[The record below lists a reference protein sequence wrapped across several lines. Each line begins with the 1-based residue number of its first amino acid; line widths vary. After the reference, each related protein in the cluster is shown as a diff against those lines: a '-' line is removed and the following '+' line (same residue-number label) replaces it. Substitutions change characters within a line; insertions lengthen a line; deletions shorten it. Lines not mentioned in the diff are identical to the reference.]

1 MSDNP
6 LDRIPGFDR
15 ISLRAVVVAEGED
28 PGPALAAA
36 GISDPIALPIVFGE
50 APPDRSFGDGFTPNV
65 AAVLEFDEPGVD
77 ASGTLGSA
85 SDIRDFPAG
94 AQADAG
100 ASASGDVPPSR
111 PVTTNLP
118 SAYDLQPLAP
128 VRSHSKTRR
137 NTNRSRGAPPDL
149 SAFAATT
156 TSLPGAHIDLA
167 RSATYGA
174 RPPEPTKTAP
184 AAVIDKQPVTP
195 DR

>member
-50 APPDRSFGDGFTPNV
+50 APPDRSFGDGFTPNA
-65 AAVLEFDEPGVD
+65 AAVLEFDEPGRN
-77 ASGTLGSA
+77 APGCACPA
-85 SDIRDFPAG
+85 SDIRDFG

-118 SAYDLQPLAP
+118 
-128 VRSHSKTRR
+128 
-137 NTNRSRGAPPDL
+137 
-149 SAFAATT
+149 
-156 TSLPGAHIDLA
+156 
-167 RSATYGA
+167 
-174 RPPEPTKTAP
+174 
-184 AAVIDKQPVTP
+184 
-195 DR
+195 